1 MEQCVDLS
9 SRCHCWVRDHTG
21 RNSKDCMAL
30 AHIIIIK
37 T

>member
-1 MEQCVDLS
+1 LICPQDVTVGLEITPV
-9 SRCHCWVRDHTG
+9 
-21 RNSKDCMAL
+21 NSKDCMAL